1 MIGYPPRARF
11 PRVCRPAYFL
21 AGLFVGVI
29 LSVVA
34 AGFFYL
40 WYSDSRNAEDPV
52 FEIIAVSWG
61 SHRPESEP
69 FYQAVVKARYL
80 EKSGNYEVIADILM
94 GPSSDTRPVGV
105 LGTVG
110 LKRQALEK
118 FGVIRWMPDEVTF
131 GSETTVAASLKRSEL
146 ESGR

>member
-1 MIGYPPRARF
+1 MGYPPRARF
-11 PRVCRPAYFL
+11 RRRCRRAYFFV
-21 AGLFVGVI
+21 GLFAGVI
-29 LSVVA
+29 LSVVT

-40 WYSDSRNAEDPV
+40 WYLDSHNAEDPV

-61 SHRPESEP
+61 THRPDSDP

-80 EKSGNYEVIADILM
+80 PKSGNYEVTADILM
-94 GPSSDTRPVGV
+94 GPSTYTRPVGV

-118 FGVIRWMPDEVTF
+118 FGVIRWTREEVTF
-131 GSETTVAASLKRSEL
+131 GSETTVAVSVKRSEL
-146 ESGR
+146 EIGR